1 MNPPQQIAFI
11 NDGGLR
17 SDIEAGDITAE
28 DVLSVLP
35 FNNTVDL
42 VEISGEDIIKVDTK
56 YRSLCGYFLS
66 SAGSGVE
73 CCWAVSQHVL

>member
-1 MNPPQQIAFI
+1 M
-11 NDGGLR
+11 R

-56 YRSLCGYFLS
+56 CRCIVFIF
-66 SAGSGVE
+66 ADFCRFWSGMLLGCVPT
-73 CCWAVSQHVL
+73 CPVSQQSSTRCLA